1 MIINNTK
8 KFKTVTIS
16 IRFKEE
22 IKEENVA
29 LRALLPAVMSSATSL
44 YNTRKKLNEALENLY
59 ASGVS
64 ARTYI
69 LGKLSVLNVSLNI
82 INPSYMEE
90 GFFELSLKILNDLI
104 FGHKMLPK
112 KYFDLEKSLLLERLE
127 ELENDKTYVALE
139 RLVKNMFKG
148 ERYAIRPNS
157 TKEDISAITYEKL
170 NEYYFNV
177 VNNNDYDVVISGD
190 IDSKTKEMISK
201 YFVGRNNYN
210 HNPID
215 DEPHYTNGVKR
226 IVEQDDI
233 NQVKLNI
240 GYNLPIDYK
249 DDLYTAAVLFNAIF
263 GGYSSSR
270 LFMIVREKHSLC
282 YSVRSS
288 YDAYKGFLC
297 VYAGVPK
304 KKVNLAKKLINE
316 QLKDL
321 QTNLV
326 SDEELERTKLY
337 FINDLKELE
346 DSQGRWMNNIYLQK
360 LLNKE
365 SKREEKIKVINS
377 VTKEDILTVA
387 RMVQIDTVYM
397 LEPEVKE

>member
-59 ASGVS
+59 GSGVS

-127 ELENDKTYVALE
+127 ELEKDETYVALE

-157 TKEDISAITYEKL
+157 TKEDINAITYEKL

-177 VNNNDYDVVISGD
+177 VNNNDYDVVISG
-190 IDSKTKEMISK
+190 ILILKL
-201 YFVGRNNYN
+201 
-210 HNPID
+210 
-215 DEPHYTNGVKR
+215 KR
-226 IVEQDDI
+226 
-233 NQVKLNI
+233 
-240 GYNLPIDYK
+240 
-249 DDLYTAAVLFNAIF
+249 
-263 GGYSSSR
+263 
-270 LFMIVREKHSLC
+270 
-282 YSVRSS
+282 
-288 YDAYKGFLC
+288 
-297 VYAGVPK
+297 
-304 KKVNLAKKLINE
+304 
-316 QLKDL
+316 
-321 QTNLV
+321 
-326 SDEELERTKLY
+326 
-337 FINDLKELE
+337 
-346 DSQGRWMNNIYLQK
+346 
-360 LLNKE
+360 
-365 SKREEKIKVINS
+365 
-377 VTKEDILTVA
+377 
-387 RMVQIDTVYM
+387 
-397 LEPEVKE
+397 